1 MSTEFPITA
10 FLYSGFAK
18 TLYYPFFDII
28 VPVFVQSS
36 NFFFTKYFLF
46 HVFVQWIIRAVFN
59 WVPKVIE
66 YFRWLLFWFY
76 YGLWLAE
83 YSNWQVIGL
92 VLVLPYSFENLSIS
106 WVLISLSRLMK
117 STIYCHQCHQ
127 VPSGKGFNIYGETT
141 VSGHR
146 NWPVFSLSIRMN
158 QFAIKSTLSYLS

>member
-28 VPVFVQSS
+28 VLVFVQSS
-36 NFFFTKYFLF
+36 NLLQSTFCSMFLF
-46 HVFVQWIIRAVFN
+46 NGLLERKIIR
-59 WVPKVIE
+59 

-127 VPSGKGFNIYGETT
+127 VPSGKGFNIHGEET

-146 NWPVFSLSIRMN
+146 NWPVSSLSIRTN
-158 QFAIKSTLSYLS
+158 QFAIKSTLLYLS

>member
-28 VPVFVQSS
+28 VPVFVQGS
-36 NFFFTKYFLF
+36 NLLQSTFCSMFLF
-46 HVFVQWIIRAVFN
+46 NGLLER
-59 WVPKVIE
+59 KVIR

-92 VLVLPYSFENLSIS
+92 VLVLPYSFKNLSIS
-106 WVLISLSRLMK
+106 WVLISVSRLMK